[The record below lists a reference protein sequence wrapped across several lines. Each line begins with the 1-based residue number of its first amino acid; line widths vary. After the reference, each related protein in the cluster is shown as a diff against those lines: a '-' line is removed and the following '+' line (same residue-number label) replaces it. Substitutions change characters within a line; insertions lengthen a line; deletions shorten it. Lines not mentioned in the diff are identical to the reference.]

1 MEKCDAI
8 HKLEKNIET
17 LKREIQ
23 AIKDMSRIFQDN
35 LEKREIDDVKCLSKI
50 TGLPNKFKNFGDLS
64 QCAELKD
71 VLKGAVACEVWART
85 TGETMGIATLR
96 FDSVKSRQT
105 AQQICKANKL
115 KLEGSDIYMNC
126 IKTPTQEKKDEPLVT
141 AHRELKKA
149 WEGTKDSLKMRLK
162 ERAIEV
168 QGVTIVSQKEGE
180 LTINWRIPKE
190 EAVTEE
196 KVRAALPKSNS

>member
-1 MEKCDAI
+1 MRTVE
-8 HKLEKNIET
+8 
-17 LKREIQ
+17 
-23 AIKDMSRIFQDN
+23 
-35 LEKREIDDVKCLSKI
+35 
-50 TGLPNKFKNFGDLS
+50 
-64 QCAELKD
+64 D
-71 VLKGAVACEVWART
+71 VLRGAVACAAWARNI
-85 TGETMGIATLR
+85 GKRWALLHSGLTLSGVGKR
-96 FDSVKSRQT
+96 
-105 AQQICKANKL
+105 QQICKANKL
-115 KLEGSDIYMNC
+115 KFEGSDIYMNC

-168 QGVTIVSQKEGE
+168 QGVKIVSQKEGE

-196 KVRAALPKSNS
+196 KVRAALAKSNS

>member
-1 MEKCDAI
+1 M
-8 HKLEKNIET
+8 
-17 LKREIQ
+17 
-23 AIKDMSRIFQDN
+23 
-35 LEKREIDDVKCLSKI
+35 
-50 TGLPNKFKNFGDLS
+50 
-64 QCAELKD
+64 
-71 VLKGAVACEVWART
+71 
-85 TGETMGIATLR
+85 
-96 FDSVKSRQT
+96 
-105 AQQICKANKL
+105 

-126 IKTPTQEKKDEPLVT
+126 ITTPTQEKKDEPLVT